1 MKKIILFVLAFTA
14 IATTFYAGQLMVKK
28 TNQSVAEKEREHGEE
43 EKEGGRV
50 MSAKYFYAI
59 KANQITGKID
69 LADVYKA
76 EKQADKLQQTAPAK
90 EIDMTWD
97 FIGPNNVGG
106 RSRTVVI
113 DRNNPK
119 SMILGSVSGGLWTS
133 TDGGLNWAEHPQ
145 NPDLPSKA
153 ISYGVQ
159 ATNGYIYFGTG
170 EGFYYYFGFGAGG
183 TPGRG
188 VIVSKDGGKTFELLA
203 STDPGATPN
212 INFGWASVNKLAAH
226 PTKNIIYAAIGNNE
240 AAGSGSGLFYSDDD
254 GQTWKV
260 PNGINNNDK
269 IGWDVVVAANGTVY
283 AAIGNR
289 YFRANDGEN
298 FELLNSPDNL
308 PGDFLAT
315 GGRKRMAVAP
325 SNNNIIYSIFINANS
340 SCLQGVYRS
349 EDGGKLWVEIGAGGG
364 DFFDPFDNSVQCQGS
379 YDLAFAVDPANP
391 NRIFVGG
398 ITLWT
403 WTDGDGWLQVD
414 NTFDSPQNNKYVH
427 ADKHDI
433 VFHPTDPN
441 QMYIVCDGGIFWSGN
456 ANAKFPNFKP
466 LNKNLRITQFYGIAG
481 SLHGAILGGTQDNG
495 TQYINFFNN
504 SKFDADEL
512 IGGDGGN
519 AEMSKLRSGTMFAAN
534 PEEKFYRS
542 SNHGQSFSTFFDE
555 RIDCEP
561 LSSDGSCN
569 GDDKLDGGGGF
580 IIPFMLWEDFDAYV
594 QSLFITPNDPV
605 VKSRFF
611 VGTGQGQGSGDLWV
625 TDEPLVFSKTPKWYN
640 IATASPSEITA
651 IASSKDG
658 NLIYAG
664 TADGKLIRFN
674 NFNTLDLNAI
684 HNKVFKKVN
693 PTGITEYKIFN
704 LKDVAPAGS
713 EGRYITAISISQSNP
728 KEVVVS
734 LGNYGNN
741 DYVLRSTNSDASSPV
756 FASIQGELPKMP
768 VYDIVIDRSN
778 SKKIILGN
786 DRGVWAGE
794 ISGTTATWSWQ
805 SKQIGNT
812 PVYSVKQETTLSDTK
827 DIKFASASCYVTYAG
842 THGKGIYRSTS
853 LTSSFCD
860 VSMPTTID
868 GVENVPST
876 TANITLAPNPMS
888 QAATLTITTPDE
900 RIEKIALYDVKGTFV
915 QTLSNQLNP
924 GNHQITINRKGL
936 PAGNYLVVTSTPK
949 GNITRQLIIQ

>member
-1 MKKIILFVLAFTA
+1 
-14 IATTFYAGQLMVKK
+14 
-28 TNQSVAEKEREHGEE
+28 
-43 EKEGGRV
+43 
-50 MSAKYFYAI
+50 
-59 KANQITGKID
+59 
-69 LADVYKA
+69 
-76 EKQADKLQQTAPAK
+76 
-90 EIDMTWD
+90 
-97 FIGPNNVGG
+97 
-106 RSRTVVI
+106 
-113 DRNNPK
+113 
-119 SMILGSVSGGLWTS
+119 
-133 TDGGLNWAEHPQ
+133 
-145 NPDLPSKA
+145 
-153 ISYGVQ
+153 
-159 ATNGYIYFGTG
+159 
-170 EGFYYYFGFGAGG
+170 
-183 TPGRG
+183 
-188 VIVSKDGGKTFELLA
+188 
-203 STDPGATPN
+203 
-212 INFGWASVNKLAAH
+212 
-226 PTKNIIYAAIGNNE
+226 
-240 AAGSGSGLFYSDDD
+240 
-254 GQTWKV
+254 
-260 PNGINNNDK
+260 
-269 IGWDVVVAANGTVY
+269 
-283 AAIGNR
+283 
-289 YFRANDGEN
+289 
-298 FELLNSPDNL
+298 
-308 PGDFLAT
+308 
-315 GGRKRMAVAP
+315 
-325 SNNNIIYSIFINANS
+325 
-340 SCLQGVYRS
+340 
-349 EDGGKLWVEIGAGGG
+349 
-364 DFFDPFDNSVQCQGS
+364 
-379 YDLAFAVDPANP
+379 
-391 NRIFVGG
+391 
-398 ITLWT
+398 
-403 WTDGDGWLQVD
+403 
-414 NTFDSPQNNKYVH
+414 
-427 ADKHDI
+427 
-433 VFHPTDPN
+433 
-441 QMYIVCDGGIFWSGN
+441 
-456 ANAKFPNFKP
+456 
-466 LNKNLRITQFYGIAG
+466 
-481 SLHGAILGGTQDNG
+481 
-495 TQYINFFNN
+495 
-504 SKFDADEL
+504 
-512 IGGDGGN
+512 
-519 AEMSKLRSGTMFAAN
+519 
-534 PEEKFYRS
+534 
-542 SNHGQSFSTFFDE
+542 
-555 RIDCEP
+555 
-561 LSSDGSCN
+561 
-569 GDDKLDGGGGF
+569 
-580 IIPFMLWEDFDAYV
+580 MLWEDFDAYV